1 MSGDEEEFAPQ
12 QDGELVPSRDGSV
25 DETMEEGG
33 GIADG
38 QENGGHAAA
47 EECGAGTTGTETS
60 SYGTKVGTRGDDD
73 DKKIFVGGL
82 HWETTA
88 ADLREYFSKFGTVV
102 DCTLK
107 TDQATG
113 RSRGFGFILFED
125 SAIVQKILA
134 DKTHSLRGRQI
145 DCKPAQS
152 SRPSAAGSK
161 AEPIKKVFVGGL
173 SPDIPEADIR
183 EHFGQYGKIEE
194 VELPFD
200 KMKNQRRAF
209 CFITY
214 ETEEMVDKAVVNAKQ
229 KLGDR
234 EVDVRKATPRSEHDS
249 GRGGRG
255 GGMVRGAPRGGYNP
269 AYAGYG
275 MPAYDYSA
283 YYGMPGYGYG
293 YPGAYPGY
301 NPYDY
306 SSYYGA
312 GQAADWSAYSGY
324 AAAYA
329 GQQPMAGVAPGGAAA
344 GAYKAKRGG
353 STSSTNS
360 NYHPYSR

>member
-1 MSGDEEEFAPQ
+1 MSGDEESQEGFVQQ
-12 QDGELVPSRDGSV
+12 QDGELIPSRDGSV
-25 DETMEEGG
+25 DETMEEGVAIG
-33 GIADG
+33 DA
-38 QENGGHAAA
+38 QNGGHAEATESGASATGA
-47 EECGAGTTGTETS
+47 EA
-60 SYGTKVGTRGDDD
+60 SYGSKVSTRGDDD

-125 SAIVQKILA
+125 CGIVQKILA
-134 DKTHSLRGRQI
+134 DKTHNLRGRQI

-152 SRPSAAGSK
+152 SRPSAGVK

-173 SPDIPEADIR
+173 SPDIPETDIR
-183 EHFGQYGKIEE
+183 EYFGQYGKIEE

-255 GGMVRGAPRGGYNP
+255 GGMMRGAPRGGYNP
-269 AYAGYG
+269 AYAGGYG

-293 YPGAYPGY
+293 YPGY

-312 GQAADWSAYSGY
+312 AGGQQAADWSAYAGY
-324 AAAYA
+324 AAAAYA
-329 GQQPMAGVAPGGAAA
+329 GQQPMAGVAPGA
-344 GAYKAKRGG
+344 GAGGGYKAKRGG
-353 STSSTNS
+353 
-360 NYHPYSR
+360 HH